1 VLRNNFNL
9 LAIDCGNSSIRVTLG
24 SFDGDRIQTRL
35 IHQVEQKE
43 VYFNGLFYWDILFL
57 YQHLKNGMSK
67 AYAECGRID
76 SVAISTW
83 GIDFGL
89 LNREDYFLANPLS
102 YRNTLGKKALD
113 KLPEA
118 ARRSTFFNSG
128 IRCDKINTL
137 YQILGFRERFPR
149 TFEQADR
156 LLLIPDMLNY
166 LFTGE
171 ACTESTILSTSQ
183 LYDVQGKTYSQ
194 EILDTFNI
202 ERRIFPEPRK
212 HGEFR
217 GFLKAEIAEELGINI
232 FPFITIPSHD
242 TAAAV
247 SSICPGNDD
256 TEPLFISSGTWC
268 LIGTELRE
276 PLVNE
281 AVYNS
286 DFTNE
291 EGILG
296 TTTFL
301 KNSAGLYITRRL
313 YDECFPRGEISWD
326 EIAERASAP
335 ESPGILFDPN
345 DEDFFNPPDMKRAV
359 INKTGI
365 KAPDTFILFRVIY
378 DSLAHSYKRA
388 IKEIE
393 RLRGKTYKTIY
404 IVGGGSRNKLLNQ
417 ITAEAAGKAVAA
429 GPDAAT
435 SFGNLAAQLLY
446 QGRAETLADIRHIIQ
461 KSTEITFYTP
471 DRR

>member
-1 VLRNNFNL
+1 MARENLNL
-9 LAIDCGNSSIRVTLG
+9 LAIDCGNSAIRVTLG
-24 SFDGDRIQTRL
+24 QFDGSRIQTRL
-35 IHQVEQKE
+35 IHQVDQRE

-57 YQHLKNGMSK
+57 YQHLKNGLGK

-76 SVAISTW
+76 SAAISTW

-89 LNREDYFLANPLS
+89 LNGEAYFLANPLS
-102 YRNTLGKKALD
+102 YRNILGREALD

-118 ARRSTFFNSG
+118 DRRFAFFNSG

-156 LLLIPDMLNY
+156 LLLIPDLLNY

-183 LYDVQGKTYSQ
+183 LYDVQKETYSQ
-194 EILDTFNI
+194 QILDAFNI
-202 ERRIFPEPRK
+202 EREIFPEIKK
-212 HGEFR
+212 HGESR
-217 GFLKAEIAEELGINI
+217 GLLKAEIAEELGINV

-247 SSICPGNDD
+247 SAICPGEGDR
-256 TEPLFISSGTWC
+256 EPLFISSGTWC
-268 LIGTELRE
+268 LIGTELQE

-291 EGILG
+291 GGILG

-301 KNSAGLYITRRL
+301 KNSAGLYIARRL
-313 YDECFPRGEISWD
+313 YDECFPNGETSW
-326 EIAERASAP
+326 EEVAAGASAL

-345 DEDFFNPPDMKRAV
+345 DDAFFNPPSMRKAV
-359 INKTGI
+359 IDKTGI
-365 KAPDTFILFRVIY
+365 KAPDTFVLFRLIY
-378 DSLAHSYKRA
+378 DSLAHSYQEA
-388 IKEIE
+388 IEEIE
-393 RLRGKTYKTIY
+393 RLRGRSYGAIS

-417 ITAEAAGKAVAA
+417 ITAAVTGKTVAA
-429 GPDAAT
+429 GTDEAT
-435 SFGNLAAQLLY
+435 SFGNLGAQLLY
-446 QGRAETLADIRHIIQ
+446 QGKAKTLAGIRSIIQ
-461 KSTEITFYTP
+461 KSTEITVYGA
-471 DRR
+471 